1 MWTHAGV
8 EPLRRQIARRS
19 RMRLQFFSA
28 DIVVTTGAMEALN
41 LCLRAVARAGD
52 AIALESPT
60 YFGVIEAVEALGMRC
75 IEIPRIPGKG

>member
-1 MWTHAGV
+1 
-8 EPLRRQIARRS
+8 
-19 RMRLQFFSA
+19 MRLQFFSA